1 MMRRLAAAGFALALG
16 AGAAQAAWPERPVQ
30 VLVPFAAGGITDVIA
45 RVAAER
51 LQTAFKQPFV
61 VENDP
66 GAAGILAAQRLARAA
81 PDGYTLMSC
90 PVFQITIAPFTHK
103 VDFDPMKDF
112 TPIAILA
119 TGPFV
124 IAARAGVP
132 ANTLAE
138 FITYVKSKPGQLN
151 YGSGGSGSLS
161 QIVAAMFLKSAGLDM
176 VHVPYKGLAPA
187 FTDLL
192 AGHIDMLAATPVEI
206 QGYLQSDKVKLLAVT
221 GAERSPQL
229 PGVPTVAETLPSPPI
244 ETTHGILA
252 PAKTP
257 SDIVSAVARE
267 IAAAEKDPTFRA
279 RLERIGV
286 EPAIKT
292 PAELAAIIAADTARW
307 REVVR
312 DLGIKVQ

>member
-66 GAAGILAAQRLARAA
+66 GAAGILAAQRLARAT

>member
-1 MMRRLAAAGFALALG
+1 MRRISSALAAILLG

-51 LQTAFKQPFV
+51 LQRAFKQPFV
-61 VENDP
+61 VENEP
-66 GAAGILAAQRLARAA
+66 GAAGVLAAQRLARAA

-119 TGPFV
+119 TSPFV
-124 IAARAGVP
+124 LAVRAELPV
-132 ANTLAE
+132 NTLAE
-138 FITYVKSKPGQLN
+138 FIAYAKSKPGQLN
-151 YGSGGSGSLS
+151 YGSAGPGSFS
-161 QIVAAMFLKSAGLDM
+161 QIVAILFLKSAGLDM
-176 VHVPYKGLAPA
+176 VHVPYKGIAPA

-192 AGHIDMLAATPVEI
+192 AGHIDMMAATPVETK
-206 QGYLQSDKVKLLAVT
+206 GYLKSDKVKFLAVT
-221 GAERSPQL
+221 GAEPSPQL
-229 PGVPTVAETLPSPPI
+229 PGVPTVSETLPSAPVA
-244 ETTHGILA
+244 TTHGILA

-257 SDIVSAVARE
+257 PDIVDAVARE
-267 IAAAEKDPTFRA
+267 IAAAEKDAEFRE
-279 RLERIGV
+279 RLQRIGV

-292 PAELAAIIAADTARW
+292 PAEFAEIIAADTARW

>member
-1 MMRRLAAAGFALALG
+1 MRTIACALAAAVLS

-30 VLVPFAAGGITDVIA
+30 LLVPFAAGGITDVVA
-45 RVAAER
+45 RVVAER
-51 LQTAFKQPFV
+51 LQTTFKQPFV

-66 GAAGILAAQRLARAA
+66 GAAGILAAQRLARAQ

-112 TPIAILA
+112 TPISIVA
-119 TGPFV
+119 TSPFV
-124 IAARAGVP
+124 IAVRPGFP

-138 FITYVKSKPGQLN
+138 FIAYVKSKPGQLN
-151 YGSGGSGSLS
+151 YGSAGPGSFS

-192 AGHIDMLAATPVEI
+192 AGHIDLLAATPVETKA
-206 QGYLQSDKVKLLAVT
+206 YLDAGKVKFLAVT
-221 GAERSPQL
+221 SAERSPQL

-244 ETTHGILA
+244 ATTHGLLA
-252 PAKTP
+252 PARTP
-257 SDIVSAVARE
+257 PDIVDAIAGE
-267 IAAAEKDPTFRA
+267 IATAEKTAEFRE
-279 RLERIGV
+279 RLQRIGV
-286 EPAIKT
+286 EPAVKT
-292 PAELAAIIAADTARW
+292 PAEFADIIAADTARW
-307 REVVR
+307 RDVVR
-312 DLGIKVQ
+312 DLGIQVK

>member
-1 MMRRLAAAGFALALG
+1 M
-16 AGAAQAAWPERPVQ
+16 Q

-45 RVAAER
+45 RVVAER
-51 LQTAFKQPFV
+51 LQTTFKQPFV

-66 GAAGILAAQRLARAA
+66 GGAGIIAAQRLARAD

-103 VDFDPMKDF
+103 VDFDPTKDF
-112 TPIAILA
+112 TPISILA
-119 TGPFV
+119 TSPFV
-124 IAARAGVP
+124 IAVRAGLPV
-132 ANTLAE
+132 NTLAE
-138 FITYVKSKPGQLN
+138 FINYVRSKPGQLN
-151 YGSGGSGSLS
+151 YGSAGPGSLS
-161 QIVAAMFLKSAGLDM
+161 QIIAAMFLKSAGLNM

-192 AGHIDMLAATPVEI
+192 AGHIDLLAATPVETK
-206 QGYLQSDKVKLLAVT
+206 GYLDSGKVKFLAVT

-229 PGVPTVAETLPSPPI
+229 PGVPTVSETLPSPPT

-257 SDIVSAVARE
+257 RDIVDRVARE
-267 IAAAEKDPTFRA
+267 IAAAEKDPAFRG
-279 RLERIGV
+279 RLQRIGV

-292 PAELAAIIAADTARW
+292 PEEFAAIIAADTARW
-307 REVVR
+307 RGVVG
-312 DLGIKVQ
+312 DLGIHVQ